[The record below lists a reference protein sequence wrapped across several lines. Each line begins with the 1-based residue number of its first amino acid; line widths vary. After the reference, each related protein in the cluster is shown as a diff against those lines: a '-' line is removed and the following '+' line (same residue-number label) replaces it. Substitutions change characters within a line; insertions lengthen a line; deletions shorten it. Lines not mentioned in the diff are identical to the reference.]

1 MKNNMGPADR
11 ITRLILAAIIAVLYF
26 ANIITGTWGI
36 VLLILA
42 AVFVLT
48 SFMGFCPLYSL
59 FGVNTCKKK
68 FN

>member
-1 MKNNMGPADR
+1 MKNNIGPADR